1 MAIGVIDCDNF
12 YVSCERI
19 FRPDLKKV
27 PCIVLSNNDGCIIAR
42 SKEVKEMGIPM
53 GAPYFKY
60 KNIIEKNN
68 IFLFSSNYTLYEEIS
83 NRVMGI
89 IKSFA
94 KKIEVYSIDEAFID
108 LEGIENKEEF
118 LKNIK
123 EKIEKWVKIPVS
135 IGIGET
141 KVLAKIAL
149 KFAKKNENK
158 KIFNIINHPEKD
170 ELLKKIDVEDIWGIG
185 PVSAKFLREKGI
197 FNAYQFKNLN
207 EEWVRKNL
215 TLRGL
220 KILKEIKGIK
230 CFEIEENLERKGI
243 SSSRTFGEKIEKF
256 EELKEAITYLISVA
270 AERLRSENLLA
281 SKLHIFIM
289 SSPFEKNFYFK
300 DMGINLP
307 SPTAYTPDLVKFAE
321 KVLKI
326 IFKEGIKYKKA
337 GIYFCGLIKDEK
349 KIKNIFSDKF
359 TFTEKKKKII
369 FTIDKINKIFGRETI
384 YLAGEFITKK
394 WDMKQIYRSRRYTTR
409 WEEIKGVKVL

>member
-1 MAIGVIDCDNF
+1 MAVGVIDCDNF

-42 SKEVKEMGIPM
+42 SKEVKEMEIPM

-60 KNIIEKNN
+60 KDIIKKNK
-68 IFLFSSNYTLYEEIS
+68 IFIFSSNYTLYEEIS

-89 IKSFA
+89 IKSFV
-94 KKIEVYSIDEAFID
+94 KKVEVYSIDEVFID

-118 LKNIK
+118 VRSVK

-149 KFAKKNENK
+149 KFAKKDEDK
-158 KIFNIINHPEKD
+158 KIFNIINHLERD

-197 FNAYQFKNLN
+197 LNAFQFKNLN
-207 EEWVRKNL
+207 EKWVKETL

-220 KILKEIKGIK
+220 KILYEIKGIK
-230 CFEIEENLERKGI
+230 CFEIEESSERKGI
-243 SSSRTFGEKIEKF
+243 SSSRTFGEKVEKF
-256 EELKEAITYLISVA
+256 EELKEAITHLISVA
-270 AERLRSENLLA
+270 AERLRRENLLA
-281 SKLHIFIM
+281 TKLHIFIM
-289 SSPFEKNFYFK
+289 NSPYERNFYFK
-300 DMGINLP
+300 DRGINLP
-307 SPTAYTPDLVKFAE
+307 SPTAYTPDLIKFGE
-321 KVLKI
+321 KVLKT

-337 GIYFCGLIKDEK
+337 GICLCGLIRYNK
-349 KIKNIFSDKF
+349 KIKSIFSDKF

-369 FTIDKINKIFGRETI
+369 SVIDKINKTFGKETI
-384 YLAGEFITKK
+384 YLASEFITKK

-409 WEEIKGVKVL
+409 WEDIKGVRVL

>member
-1 MAIGVIDCDNF
+1 MAVCVIDCDNF

-60 KNIIEKNN
+60 KDIIEKNK
-68 IFLFSSNYTLYEEIS
+68 IFIFSSNYTLYEEIS

-94 KKIEVYSIDEAFID
+94 KKVEVYSIDEAFID

-118 LKNIK
+118 VGKIK

-141 KVLAKIAL
+141 KVLSKIAL
-149 KFAKKNENK
+149 KFAKKDENK
-158 KIFNIINHPEKD
+158 KIFNIINHPERD

-185 PVSAKFLREKGI
+185 PLSAKFLREKGI
-197 FNAYQFKNLN
+197 LNAFQFKNLD
-207 EEWVRKNL
+207 EKWVKENL

-220 KILKEIKGIK
+220 KILYEIKGIK
-230 CFEIEENLERKGI
+230 CFEIEESSERKGI

-256 EELKEAITYLISVA
+256 EELKEAITYLISIA
-270 AERLRSENLLA
+270 AERLRNENLLA
-281 SKLHIFIM
+281 TKLHIFIM
-289 SSPFEKNFYFK
+289 NSPYERNFYFK

-307 SPTAYTPDLVKFAE
+307 SPTAYTPDLIKFAE
-321 KVLKI
+321 KVLKT

-337 GIYFCGLIKDEK
+337 GIYLCGLIRDNK

-369 FTIDKINKIFGRETI
+369 STIDKINKTFGRDTI
-384 YLAGEFITKK
+384 YLAGEFITKN
-394 WDMKQIYRSRRYTTR
+394 WDMKQIYKSKKYTTR
-409 WEEIKGVKVL
+409 WEDIKVVRVL